1 MWFGFAEKYPTVN
14 AFLVFPIK
22 YPWKLTSLVHL
33 YRVTFADPLAAN
45 FISVPPTHWQS
56 SFWQVY
62 FFTFPLHFTIL
73 KMKQE
78 AICFLVWDILGFFH
92 MWNNKNTD
100 WGFFSLMLLE
110 ETWADHKDLQPIQE
124 MFTVNRMLIY
134 QSGFDLGSC
143 QQKNKPWNK

>member
-22 YPWKLTSLVHL
+22 YPWKLTPLVDL
-33 YRVTFADPLAAN
+33 YCVTFTDTLAAN
-45 FISVPPTHWQS
+45 FTSVTPTHWQS

-78 AICFLVWDILGFFH
+78 AICFLVWDILDFFH
-92 MWNNKNTD
+92 MWNNKNID

-110 ETWADHKDLQPIQE
+110 ETWRHCVQTASICSPYRRCLLWTE
-124 MFTVNRMLIY
+124 CSFV
-134 QSGFDLGSC
+134 SLGLT
-143 QQKNKPWNK
+143 